1 MFGSSK
7 ARDRVFFQTFTEHAQ
22 RSVEAATLLLQMFEN
37 PSTKEKLSLA
47 ISEKEGAG
55 DRLTHDTV
63 KRLHE
68 TWITPLDRFDIH
80 GLISKQDDV
89 LDLIEAVSERM
100 VLFEIATV
108 RPAAIELARV
118 LLKACEDLHR
128 ALGFFEKLAA
138 QSKEIL
144 EICVEIN
151 RLENEADAI
160 YRRAIAELFRSGGEP
175 IEAVE
180 IMKWRDLFDN
190 IEEATDRCEDVA
202 NIVEGVVLEY
212 A

>member
-7 ARDRVFFQTFTEHAQ
+7 ARDNVFFSTFSEHAM
-22 RSVEAATLLLQMFEN
+22 RSVEAAKLLMTMFGDLGN
-37 PSTKEKLSLA
+37 KERLA
-47 ISEKEGAG
+47 MDISEKEGAG

-68 TWITPLDRFDIH
+68 TWITPLDRYDIH
-80 GLISKQDDV
+80 GLISKLDDV
-89 LDLIEAVSERM
+89 LDLIEAVAERV
-100 VLFEIATV
+100 VLFEISDV
-108 RPAAIELARV
+108 RPGAIELARV
-118 LLKACEDLHR
+118 LLKACEDMQKAML
-128 ALGFFEKLAA
+128 LLPTLATK
-138 QSKEIL
+138 SKELL

-160 YRRAIAELFRSGGEP
+160 YRRAIADLFKPGNDP
-175 IEAVE
+175 IMV
-180 IMKWRDLFDN
+180 MKWRDIFDN
-190 IEEATDRCEDVA
+190 LESATDRCEDVA

>member
-1 MFGSSK
+1 MFGGSK
-7 ARDRVFFQTFTEHAQ
+7 ARDRIFFDTFTEHAQ
-22 RSVEAATLLLQMFEN
+22 RSVEAATLLLELFEN
-37 PSTKEKLSLA
+37 PGSKEKLAMA
-47 ISEKEGAG
+47 ISEKESAG

-68 TWITPLDRFDIH
+68 TWITPLDRYDIH

-100 VLFEIATV
+100 VLFELTSV
-108 RPAAIELARV
+108 RSPAIELARV
-118 LLKACEDLHR
+118 LVKACEDLHR
-128 ALGFFEKLAA
+128 ALALFSTLSAR
-138 QSKEIL
+138 SKEIIS
-144 EICVEIN
+144 ICVEIN

-160 YRRAIAELFRSGGEP
+160 YRRAIAELFRAGNDP
-175 IEAVE
+175 IEV
-180 IMKWRDLFDN
+180 MKWRDIFDN
-190 IEEATDRCEDVA
+190 LEAATDRCEDVA

>member
-1 MFGSSK
+1 MFESSK
-7 ARDRVFFQTFTEHAQ
+7 ARDHVFFQTFIEHAQ
-22 RSVEAATLLLQMFEN
+22 KSVEAATLLLEMFED
-37 PSTKEKLSLA
+37 PSRKERLALA
-47 ISEKEGAG
+47 ISEKEAAG

-80 GLISKQDDV
+80 GLISKLDDV

-100 VLFEIATV
+100 VLFEITTV
-108 RPAAIELARV
+108 RPPAIELARV
-118 LLKACEDLHR
+118 LLKGCEDLHG
-128 ALGFFEKLAA
+128 ALGRLEKLAK

-144 EICVEIN
+144 DACVEIN

-160 YRRAIAELFRSGGEP
+160 YRRAIAELFKAGNDP
-175 IEAVE
+175 IEV
-180 IMKWRDLFDN
+180 MKWRDIFDN
-190 IEEATDRCEDVA
+190 LESATDRCEDVA
-202 NIVEGVVLEY
+202 NIIEGVVLEY

>member
-22 RSVEAATLLLQMFEN
+22 RSVEAATLLLQLFEN
-37 PSTKEKLSLA
+37 PSTKEKLALS

-80 GLISKQDDV
+80 SLISRQDDI

-100 VLFEIATV
+100 VLFEITSV
-108 RPAAIELARV
+108 RPPAIELTRV

-128 ALGFFEKLAA
+128 ALGLFEQLAK
-138 QSKEIL
+138 QSKAIV

-160 YRRAIAELFRSGGEP
+160 YRRAIAELFKAGNDP
-175 IEAVE
+175 IDV
-180 IMKWRDLFDN
+180 MKWRDIFDN
-190 IEEATDRCEDVA
+190 LESATDRCEDVA
-202 NIVEGVVLEY
+202 NIIEGVVLEY

>member
-7 ARDRVFFQTFTEHAQ
+7 TRDRFFFQTFIAHAQ
-22 RSVEAATLLLQMFEN
+22 RSVEAATLLLELFEN
-37 PSTKEKLSLA
+37 PSTKEKLALA
-47 ISEKEGAG
+47 ISEKESAG

-89 LDLIEAVSERM
+89 LDLIEAVSERT
-100 VLFEIATV
+100 VLFEIVTV

-118 LLKACEDLHR
+118 LLKACEDLAR
-128 ALGFFEKLAA
+128 ALSFFEQLAKR
-138 QSKEIL
+138 SKDIL
-144 EICVEIN
+144 EVCVEIN

-160 YRRAIAELFRSGGEP
+160 YRRAIAELFKPGNDP
-175 IEAVE
+175 IDV
-180 IMKWRDLFDN
+180 MKWRDIFDN
-190 IEEATDRCEDVA
+190 LEAATDRCEDVA
-202 NIVEGVVLEY
+202 NIIEGVVLEY